1 MAEACGVSAANVYQ
15 WSRGIRPVPV
25 EHCAAIEAATL
36 GAITRQELRPDDW
49 AYIWPELAA
58 SESSQLQPRSHPESN
73 STPTD

>member
-1 MAEACGVSAANVYQ
+1 MAEACGVSATNVYQ

-49 AYIWPELAA
+49 AYIWPELAVA
-58 SESSQLQPRSHPESN
+58 NESS
-73 STPTD
+73 